1 MNALTEQEQSIKD
14 SILSMLRQGEAEVV
28 FTKVDGTERTMRCTL
43 HESHLPERDPE
54 AADKPRR
61 IRPEGLIAVWD
72 LEKQDWRSISIPTVI
87 SWRRL

>member
-72 LEKQDWRSISIPTVI
+72 MEKQDWRSISIPTVI

>member
-1 MNALTEQEQSIKD
+1 MSALTEQEQSIKD

>member
-1 MNALTEQEQSIKD
+1 MSALTEQEQSIKD

-72 LEKQDWRSISIPTVI
+72 MEKQDWRSISIPTVI